1 VSKEFSQRVK
11 QAISEKNV
19 SRRAASTY
27 AGLRVNAI
35 STIINH
41 PEQTPET
48 ETVRKLASYFVE
60 SQDEWLEL
68 AGHRTKEQPP
78 PAGLSALRWHYTRMS
93 PLHRE
98 SLLAIADTFT
108 ALEAKGVA
116 ETNDTS
122 VAEEPAEYTTEDAA
136 ADADHSK
143 IELDPF
149 REHVIM
155 EIFEKLYDRAD
166 KLGQLEMLRQL
177 IEDTDDDVFE
187 FAVKAYN
194 EIIDRRN
201 NSQNVA

>member
-78 PAGLSALRWHYTRMS
+78 PAGLSALRWHYSRMS

-122 VAEEPAEYTTEDAA
+122 LAEEHAEYTTEEPITPTQAKSNSTPSA
-136 ADADHSK
+136 STSLWRCSQSYTAKPAK
-143 IELDPF
+143 P
-149 REHVIM
+149 
-155 EIFEKLYDRAD
+155 
-166 KLGQLEMLRQL
+166 
-177 IEDTDDDVFE
+177 
-187 FAVKAYN
+187 VKKT
-194 EIIDRRN
+194 
-201 NSQNVA
+201 